1 MGGCRQSGMF
11 GKVSQGV
18 LTPVVSHSTGNRK
31 YSHGRLRHTLEIG
44 RVRDPSIQ
52 GQWSDWTPGK
62 MRTGSILWINLFTA
76 QRSQVQLDLHA
87 ARETHQCVHVG
98 CVLGDTGLLVCISG
112 KHKTKASIWSHV
124 ESTFHSFTLKY

>member
-62 MRTGSILWINLFTA
+62 MRTGSMFMDKLVYSSKITGTA
-76 QRSQVQLDLHA
+76 RSAHSPRNTSVC
-87 ARETHQCVHVG
+87 TC
-98 CVLGDTGLLVCISG
+98 GLCS
-112 KHKTKASIWSHV
+112 W
-124 ESTFHSFTLKY
+124 